1 MRYVTQWPS
10 SRLEWFGS
18 RLYLRNKETPQ
29 TNAAEEIIMQRKKL
43 QCNGCLMTGF
53 GGKEEERGE
62 EDWGSCL
69 NRACVSGVAGQRDTA
84 KEKSSVLVP

>member
-1 MRYVTQWPS
+1 
-10 SRLEWFGS
+10 
-18 RLYLRNKETPQ
+18 
-29 TNAAEEIIMQRKKL
+29 
-43 QCNGCLMTGF
+43 MTGF